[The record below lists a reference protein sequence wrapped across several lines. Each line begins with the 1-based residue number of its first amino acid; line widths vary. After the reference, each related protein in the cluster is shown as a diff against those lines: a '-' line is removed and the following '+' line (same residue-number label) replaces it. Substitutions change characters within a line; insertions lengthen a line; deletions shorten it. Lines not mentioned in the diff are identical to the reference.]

1 VLVSS
6 FSQHPSA
13 ERVLVHISDTHLL
26 DGRRLFGSI
35 DSDTPLRRLLERLVA
50 SGQQVDALVFTGD
63 LADRAESGAYLRL
76 RELVEPF
83 ALQLGAPVVWVMGNH
98 DEREPFSEVLFG
110 GPATAEPQD
119 RVCDLDGLRV
129 IALDTSVPGYHH
141 GELTPA
147 QLEWLG
153 NELASPAPK
162 GTILALHHP
171 PIPTPIEL
179 MGVIELQDQG
189 ALARVIEGTD
199 VRGLLAGHLH
209 YSTFSTFA
217 GVPVSVCAASCYTI
231 DLLGIEGTILSAV
244 PGGLSASLV
253 HVYPDQLVF
262 STVPLEDSGEI
273 THYDAAGLAGITAM
287 TAEQRREMFSN
298 KNSEFNRASDREQS
312 GF

>member
-273 THYDAAGLAGITAM
+273 THYDAAGLAGITAI

>member
-1 VLVSS
+1 MLVSS

-76 RELVEPF
+76 RELVAPF

>member
-1 VLVSS
+1 MLVSS

-147 QLEWLG
+147 QLEWLR

>member
-1 VLVSS
+1 MLVSS

>member
-1 VLVSS
+1 VLMSS

-76 RELVEPF
+76 RELVAPF

-119 RVCDLDGLRV
+119 RACDLDGLRV

>member
-1 VLVSS
+1 MLMSS

-76 RELVEPF
+76 RELVAPF

-119 RVCDLDGLRV
+119 RACDLDGLRV

>member
-1 VLVSS
+1 MLVSS

-83 ALQLGAPVVWVMGNH
+83 AVQLGAPVVWVMGNH

>member
-1 VLVSS
+1 MLVSS

-35 DSDTPLRRLLERLVA
+35 NSDTPLRRLLERLVA

-83 ALQLGAPVVWVMGNH
+83 AVQLGAPVVWVMGNH

>member
-1 VLVSS
+1 MLVSS

-119 RVCDLDGLRV
+119 RVFDLDGLRV

-231 DLLGIEGTILSAV
+231 DLLGIKGTILSAV

-262 STVPLEDSGEI
+262 STVPLEDNGEI

>member
-1 VLVSS
+1 MLVSS

-50 SGQQVDALVFTGD
+50 SGQEVDALVFTGD

-119 RVCDLDGLRV
+119 RVFDLDGLRV

>member
-1 VLVSS
+1 MLVSS

-26 DGRRLFGSI
+26 DGRALFGSI

-50 SGQQVDALVFTGD
+50 SGTLVDALVFTGD
-63 LADRAESGAYLRL
+63 LADRGESAAYTRL

-83 ALQLGAPVVWVMGNH
+83 ATQLGAAVVWVMGNH
-98 DEREPFSEVLFG
+98 DEREPFSEVLWG
-110 GPATAEPQD
+110 GPATTEPQD
-119 RVCDLDGLRV
+119 RVFDFEGMRL

-141 GELTPA
+141 GELTPT

-153 NELASPAPK
+153 AELATPAPR

-179 MGVIELQDQG
+179 MGLLELDDQ
-189 ALARVIEGTD
+189 ASLARVIQGTD
-199 VRGLLAGHLH
+199 VRALLAGHLH

-217 GVPVSVCAASCYTI
+217 GVPVSVCAASCYNI
-231 DLLGIEGTILSAV
+231 DLLGAQGTILSAV
-244 PGGLSASLV
+244 PVGLSASLV
-253 HVYPDQLVF
+253 HVYPDQVVF
-262 STVPLEDSGEI
+262 STVALEESAEI
-273 THYDAAGLAGITAM
+273 THYDAAGLAGIAAM
-287 TAEQRREMFSN
+287 TKEQRREVFSN
-298 KNSEFNRASDREQS
+298 KNSEFNRASDQQQS

>member
-1 VLVSS
+1 MLVSS

-83 ALQLGAPVVWVMGNH
+83 ALQLGAPVVWVVGNH

>member
-110 GPATAEPQD
+110 GPATTEPQD